1 MQASRADPHLLALL
15 RCAVEQVGE
24 PRQGHPWMRPSLR
37 STHML
42 SSSKQT
48 FVALTEEL
56 IPCSFDSI
64 PVRPHNGLHFAK
76 GTRIVSIIVGHMHL
90 WI

>member
-1 MQASRADPHLLALL
+1 
-15 RCAVEQVGE
+15 
-24 PRQGHPWMRPSLR
+24 
-37 STHML
+37 ML